1 MLDIKITRT
10 TSPKEKPQDETKLG
24 FGKKFTDHMFVMDY
38 TEGEGWHDARIVP
51 YAPFP
56 LDPAT
61 VVFHYAQEIFE
72 GMKAYRT
79 ADDTIQLF
87 RPDCNAKRFQDSAD
101 RLCIPKIPEEDFVQ
115 AVEALVDV
123 ERDWVPHTD
132 GASLYI
138 RPFIFA
144 NDVGLGVHASKHY
157 IFCII
162 CAPSG
167 AYYAEGINPV
177 RIYVEDEYIRAAPG
191 LTGFTKCGG
200 NYAASIKAGEL
211 AEEQGYAQVL
221 WLDGVEKK
229 YVEEVGSMNIMFK
242 IDGKVYTAATVGTV
256 LPGVTRRS
264 CIELLKDWGYEVIE
278 GKLAIA
284 DIMQAAR
291 DGKLEE
297 VFGTGTAAVISPVG
311 ELRYEGDVAHIN
323 NGEIGC
329 MVLGSWA
336 YPQMEAA
343 GENGADI
350 GYMPFPITVNGE
362 QYASAG
368 ADYSYG
374 INANATDDEKA
385 AAMVFVKWMTEKS
398 GFSYNEDGL
407 PVAASS
413 TDTKLSFDG
422 VTFLEDE
429 PALEGEEDFLN
440 EMNAESELNINAGG
454 DSKIQAIIEHASN
467 GDKTF
472 DEIMDEWNTAWSDAQ
487 ESNGIEVTE

>member
-138 RPFIFA
+138 RPFVFA

-191 LTGFTKCGG
+191 L
-200 NYAASIKAGEL
+200 
-211 AEEQGYAQVL
+211 
-221 WLDGVEKK
+221 
-229 YVEEVGSMNIMFK
+229 

-264 CIELLKDWGYEVIE
+264 CIELLKDWGYDVIE

-291 DGKLEE
+291 EGKLEE
-297 VFGTGTAAVISPVG
+297 VFGTGTAAVVSPVKELVWKG
-311 ELRYEGDVAHIN
+311 EHAYIGD
-323 NGEIGC
+323 GKIGP
-329 MVLGSWA
+329 VTQKL
-336 YPQMEAA
+336 Y
-343 GENGADI
+343 D
-350 GYMPFPITVNGE
+350 T
-362 QYASAG
+362 
-368 ADYSYG
+368 
-374 INANATDDEKA
+374 
-385 AAMVFVKWMTEKS
+385 MTGMQWGKI
-398 GFSYNEDGL
+398 
-407 PVAASS
+407 P
-413 TDTKLSFDG
+413 DTKG
-422 VTFLEDE
+422 WIVPVE
-429 PALEGEEDFLN
+429 
-440 EMNAESELNINAGG
+440 
-454 DSKIQAIIEHASN
+454 K
-467 GDKTF
+467 KY
-472 DEIMDEWNTAWSDAQ
+472 
-487 ESNGIEVTE
+487 

>member
-10 TSPKEKPQDETKLG
+10 TCPKEKPQDESKLG

-87 RPDCNAKRFQDSAD
+87 RPECNAKRMQDSAD
-101 RLCIPKIPEEDFVQ
+101 RLCIPKIPVEDYIQ

-123 ERDWVPHTD
+123 DRDWVPHSD

-138 RPFIFA
+138 RPFVFA

-242 IDGKVYTAATVGTV
+242 IAGEIYTAPIEGTV
-256 LPGVTRRS
+256 LPGVTRDS
-264 CIELLKDWGYEVIE
+264 MIHLLRDWGYKVNETRLSVDDLMKA
-278 GKLAIA
+278 GH
-284 DIMQAAR
+284 
-291 DGKLEE
+291 DGTLEE

-311 ELRYEGDVAHIN
+311 ELRYKDDVVTVN
-323 NGEIGC
+323 NFEIGE
-329 MVLGSWA
+329 LT
-336 YPQMEAA
+336 Q
-343 GENGADI
+343 
-350 GYMPFPITVNGE
+350 
-362 QYASAG
+362 
-368 ADYSYG
+368 
-374 INANATDDEKA
+374 
-385 AAMVFVKWMTEKS
+385 
-398 GFSYNEDGL
+398 
-407 PVAASS
+407 
-413 TDTKLSFDG
+413 KL
-422 VTFLEDE
+422 
-429 PALEGEEDFLN
+429 
-440 EMNAESELNINAGG
+440 
-454 DSKIQAIIEHASN
+454 
-467 GDKTF
+467 
-472 DEIMDEWNTAWSDAQ
+472 
-487 ESNGIEVTE
+487 